1 MDEITIR
8 IENDPTGTM
17 RTGSKA
23 LENAVKRIENEMI
36 RGNKASHE
44 IAKQLAKI
52 RDKKLYESAGYTTFS
67 DFSEEYFGISKSN
80 AGRLAN
86 VATRFLNT
94 DENAK
99 RFERFSTSQLIEM
112 LKATDEQLK
121 FISSDMRV
129 CDIRDYL
136 KQNDNKKI
144 TEKSNSI
151 ENADKSEKSE
161 KGKVEVLD
169 KNGEPVTDY
178 TTKHFDSYADL
189 LNFLH
194 DNDVITDITITYKI

>member
-8 IENDPTGTM
+8 IENDPTGAI
-17 RTGSKA
+17 RQGSKA

-52 RDKKLYESAGYTTFS
+52 RDKKLFESAGYTTFS

-86 VATRFLNT
+86 VATRFLSTN
-94 DENAK
+94 DDAMC
-99 RFERFSTSQLIEM
+99 FERFSTSQLIEM

-136 KQNDNKKI
+136 KQNDKKI
-144 TEKSNSI
+144 TEKSDNPDKT
-151 ENADKSEKSE
+151 DKSEN
-161 KGKVEVLD
+161 GKVEVLD

-189 LNFLH
+189 LIFLH
-194 DNDVITDITITYKI
+194 DNDVIHDITITYR

>member
-8 IENDPTGTM
+8 IENDPTGTT

-52 RDKKLYESAGYTTFS
+52 RDKKLFESAGYTTFS

-86 VATRFLNT
+86 VATRFLDT
-94 DENAK
+94 DEKAK

-129 CDIRDYL
+129 CDIREYL

-144 TEKSNSI
+144 TEKSVNPN
-151 ENADKSEKSE
+151 NADNSEKTE
-161 KGKVEVLD
+161 NGKVEVLD
-169 KNGEPVTDY
+169 KNGELVTDY

>member
-8 IENDPTGTM
+8 IENDPTGVT
-17 RTGSKA
+17 RQGSKA
-23 LENAVKRIENEMI
+23 LEIAVKRIENEMI

-99 RFERFSTSQLIEM
+99 CFERFSTSQLIEM
-112 LKATDEQLK
+112 LKATDDQLK

-129 CDIRDYL
+129 CDIREYL
-136 KQNDNKKI
+136 KQFDNKKI
-144 TEKSNSI
+144 AEKS
-151 ENADKSEKSE
+151 DKSEKADNSG
-161 KGKVEVLD
+161 KGKVDVLD

-189 LNFLH
+189 VNFLH

>member
-1 MDEITIR
+1 MDDITIR
-8 IENDPTGTM
+8 IENDPTGTI

-44 IAKQLAKI
+44 IAKQLAII
-52 RDKKLYESAGYTTFS
+52 RDKKLYKSAGYTTFS
-67 DFSEEYFGISKSN
+67 DFSEDYFGISKSN

-86 VATRFLNT
+86 VATRFLST
-94 DENAK
+94 DDDAK

-112 LKATDEQLK
+112 LKATDDQLK

-136 KQNDNKKI
+136 KQNDKKI
-144 TEKSNSI
+144 TENSDDSNK
-151 ENADKSEKSE
+151 ADKTENS
-161 KGKVEVLD
+161 KVEVLD
-169 KNGEPVTDY
+169 KNGEPVSDY

-189 LNFLH
+189 INFLH
-194 DNDVITDITITYKI
+194 DNDVITDITIKFKV

>member
-8 IENDPTGTM
+8 IENDPSGVT
-17 RTGSKA
+17 RHGSKA
-23 LENAVKRIENEMI
+23 LENAVNRIENEMI

-86 VATRFLNT
+86 VATRFLSTN
-94 DENAK
+94 ENAK

-112 LKATDEQLK
+112 LKATDDQLK

-129 CDIRDYL
+129 CDIREYL
-136 KQNDNKKI
+136 NQFDNKKI
-144 TEKSNSI
+144 AEKEVNPKKT
-151 ENADKSEKSE
+151 NKPDKSEN
-161 KGKVEVLD
+161 GKVEVLD

-189 LNFLH
+189 INFLH
-194 DNDVITDITITYKI
+194 DNDVISDITITYKI

>member
-8 IENDPTGTM
+8 IENDPMGAL

-23 LENAVKRIENEMI
+23 LKNAVKRIENEMI

-44 IAKQLAKI
+44 IAKQLAEI

-67 DFSEEYFGISKSN
+67 DFSEEYFGILKSN

-86 VATRFLNT
+86 
-94 DENAK
+94 DAK

-112 LKATDEQLK
+112 LKATEEQLK

-144 TEKSNSI
+144 TEKVIILIILISLKT
-151 ENADKSEKSE
+151 AKLKS
-161 KGKVEVLD
+161 
-169 KNGEPVTDY
+169 
-178 TTKHFDSYADL
+178 
-189 LNFLH
+189 
-194 DNDVITDITITYKI
+194 

>member
-8 IENDPTGTM
+8 IENDPTGST
-17 RTGSKA
+17 RLGSKA

-52 RDKKLYESAGYTTFS
+52 REKKLFESAGYTTFS

-86 VATRFLNT
+86 VAIRFLGT
-94 DENAK
+94 DENEK

-129 CDIRDYL
+129 CDIREYL
-136 KQNDNKKI
+136 KQNDKKI
-144 TEKSNSI
+144 AEKSDNTD
-151 ENADKSEKSE
+151 NDKSEKTE
-161 KGKVEVLD
+161 NGKVEVLD
-169 KNGEPVTDY
+169 KDGEPVSDY

-194 DNDVITDITITYKI
+194 DNDVITDITIKFKI

>member
-1 MDEITIR
+1 MNEITIR
-8 IENDPTGTM
+8 IENDPTGVT
-17 RTGSKA
+17 RQGSKA

-86 VATRFLNT
+86 VATRFLST

-99 RFERFSTSQLIEM
+99 RFERYSTSQLIEM
-112 LKATDEQLK
+112 LKATDDQLK

-129 CDIRDYL
+129 CDIREYL
-136 KQNDNKKI
+136 KQFDNKKI
-144 TEKSNSI
+144 AEKEDNPEKTI
-151 ENADKSEKSE
+151 KPDKSEN
-161 KGKVEVLD
+161 GKVEVLD

-189 LNFLH
+189 INFLH

>member
-8 IENDPTGTM
+8 IENDPTGTL

-23 LENAVKRIENEMI
+23 LECAVKRIENEMI

-86 VATRFLNT
+86 VATRFLST
-94 DENAK
+94 DDDAK

-144 TEKSNSI
+144 TEKS
-151 ENADKSEKSE
+151 DKSEKTE
-161 KGKVEVLD
+161 NGKVEVLD

-194 DNDVITDITITYKI
+194 DNDVISDITIKFKI

>member
-1 MDEITIR
+1 MDEIIIR
-8 IENDPTGTM
+8 VENDPTGAI

-86 VATRFLNT
+86 VATRFLSNE
-94 DENAK
+94 DDAK

-121 FISSDMRV
+121 FISADMRV
-129 CDIRDYL
+129 CDIREYL
-136 KQNDNKKI
+136 KQTDNRKI
-144 TEKSNSI
+144 TEKSDN
-151 ENADKSEKSE
+151 
-161 KGKVEVLD
+161 GKVEVLD
-169 KNGEPVTDY
+169 KDGEPVTDY
-178 TTKHFDSYADL
+178 TTKHFDSYTDL

-194 DNDVITDITITYKI
+194 DNDVLTDITIKFKI

>member
-1 MDEITIR
+1 MDDITIR
-8 IENDPTGTM
+8 IENDPTGTI

-23 LENAVKRIENEMI
+23 LENAVKCIENEMI

-67 DFSEEYFGISKSN
+67 DFSEDYFGISKSN

-86 VATRFLNT
+86 VATRFLST
-94 DENAK
+94 DDDAK

-112 LKATDEQLK
+112 LKATDDQLK

-136 KQNDNKKI
+136 KQNDKKI
-144 TEKSNSI
+144 TENSDDSNK
-151 ENADKSEKSE
+151 ADKTENS
-161 KGKVEVLD
+161 KVEVLD